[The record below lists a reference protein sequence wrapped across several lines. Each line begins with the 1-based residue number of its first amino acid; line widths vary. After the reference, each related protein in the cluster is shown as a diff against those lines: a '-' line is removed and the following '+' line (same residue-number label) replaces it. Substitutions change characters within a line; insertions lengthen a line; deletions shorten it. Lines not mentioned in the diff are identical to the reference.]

1 VRHDAAFTSHA
12 MIASSSRSYFAHG
25 RSRTR
30 RNVHHVVS
38 HVPKT
43 MNALHGPS
51 ISYRTYDAS
60 YFLYCKSGML
70 LLLLW
75 DPKARMV
82 KLAFGYQNLM

>member
-1 VRHDAAFTSHA
+1 VRHDTASTSHA
-12 MIASSSRSYFAHG
+12 IIASSSRSYFAHG

-38 HVPKT
+38 
-43 MNALHGPS
+43 MNASHVPS

-60 YFLYCKSGML
+60 YVLYCKSGML

-75 DPKARMV
+75 NPKARMV
-82 KLAFGYQNLM
+82 KLAFRYQNLM